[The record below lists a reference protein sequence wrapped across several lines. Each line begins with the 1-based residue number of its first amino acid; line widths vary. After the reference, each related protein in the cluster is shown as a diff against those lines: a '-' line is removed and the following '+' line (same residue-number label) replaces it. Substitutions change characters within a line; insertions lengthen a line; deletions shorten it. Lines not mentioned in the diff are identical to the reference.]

1 VRDVTKCQTGQRYR
15 EPKPPCLLPELIV
28 HERRKN
34 ARDKSNPNPNRLA
47 FNEKINV
54 AMAVACV
61 GARAEEHHD
70 ADDEQSEDC

>member
-1 VRDVTKCQTGQRYR
+1 
-15 EPKPPCLLPELIV
+15 LPEVII

-54 AMAVACV
+54 SMAVACV

-70 ADDEQSEDC
+70 ADDEQSQHC